1 MIAKI
6 VKFKDADLIGYPL
19 RITVSKNTLE
29 SNEVELK
36 VRKNGEAINT
46 PIADVKAKVEELLET
61 L

>member
-1 MIAKI
+1 M
-6 VKFKDADLIGYPL
+6 
-19 RITVSKNTLE
+19 SKNTLE